1 MRLRYVVIALV
12 AAAYIFGSQ
21 WLMTHAPESAWAVVA
36 LLSPMLIAVMLG
48 AWRAKHRWL
57 SVGATVLLAALC
69 AAALFG
75 AHVSAQ
81 LLYLAQHV
89 GVNLFL
95 GAWFASTLRPGGQAL
110 ISQLAGRVR
119 PLTPGKALYTRKLT
133 FAWVVFFVAIVAVSI
148 SLYALAPFD
157 TWALFANVGT
167 PVAVGAMF
175 VGEYLLRYR
184 LHPEFERTTLGDA
197 IRAYRQ
203 GASKDTPA
211 PPALSEPLAK

>member
-1 MRLRYVVIALV
+1 MRYAVIALA

-21 WLMTHAPESAWAVVA
+21 WLMTTESESAWVAVA
-36 LLSPMLIAVMLG
+36 LLSPMLVMVVLG

-57 SVGATVLLAALC
+57 SMGATALLVGLC

-81 LLYLAQHV
+81 VLYLAQHV
-89 GVNLFL
+89 SVNLFL
-95 GAWFASTLRPGGQAL
+95 GAWFASTLRPGGEAL
-110 ISQLAGRVR
+110 ISQIAARVR
-119 PLTPGKALYTRKLT
+119 HLTPGKALYTRKLT
-133 FAWVVFFVAIVAVSI
+133 FAWVVFFIGIVAVSV
-148 SLYALAPFD
+148 SLYALAPFQA
-157 TWALFANVGT
+157 WALFANVGT
-167 PVAVGAMF
+167 PIAVGAMF

-203 GASKDTPA
+203 GTGDRTVVVA
-211 PPALSEPLAK
+211 PPASSGPAK